1 MAWGLRRPVESHD
14 WRRSAS
20 ADELR
25 EYDAFGPWIYN
36 IKAERDTPK
45 RFRAAC
51 ERHHGA
57 RFLLKAPRAIER
69 RDAHPGMDLYVAML
83 AVHDDGV
90 SFMRLT
96 DEGVSAQDLVWDEV
110 AALQSHTNLLYAR
123 WTLMLRD
130 GGAFSFEYNA
140 VSSDL
145 MDRVTDFVR
154 SRWVRHGEA
163 PQVLEPDPVV
173 TVADPYFRYQLSA
186 KRRSGPQP
194 VAAIHVEP
202 RDRFC
207 RDAANHRRL
216 STGVM
221 FMDAP
226 DELIIVNRGKPARR
240 FFFESPY
247 AANCI
252 FVPYAGLTSF
262 TLVRPPTDRPG
273 RFCELALR
281 LDKQVVR
288 QFCLVAPE
296 RVLAH
301 LAAHGAPQTSA

>member
-36 IKAERDTPK
+36 VTAERDTPK

-51 ERHHGA
+51 ERHQGA

-69 RDAHPGMDLYVAML
+69 RDAHPGMDLYIAML
-83 AVHDDGV
+83 AVHDHGAC
-90 SFMRLT
+90 FMRLT
-96 DEGVSAQDLVWDEV
+96 GEEVTVQDLVWDEV
-110 AALQSHTNLLYAR
+110 AALKSYTNLLSAT

-130 GGAFSFEYNA
+130 GGAISLDYNA

-145 MDRVTDFVR
+145 MDRVSNFVR
-154 SRWVRHGEA
+154 SRLVGHSEA
-163 PQVLEPDPVV
+163 PQVFDPDPIV

-186 KRRSGPQP
+186 KRRAGPRP
-194 VAAIHVEP
+194 VTPIHVEP
-202 RDRFC
+202 RDRLC
-207 RDAANHRRL
+207 RDAANHRKL

-221 FMDAP
+221 FLDTP
-226 DELIIVNRGKPARR
+226 DELIIVNRGKPTRR

-262 TLVRPPTDRPG
+262 TLVPAPADRPG

-288 QFCLVAPE
+288 QSCLVAPE
-296 RVLAH
+296 RALARLTARH
-301 LAAHGAPQTSA
+301 VPQTD

>member
-20 ADELR
+20 ADDLR

-36 IKAERDTPK
+36 VTAERDTPK
-45 RFRAAC
+45 RFHAAC

-57 RFLLKAPRAIER
+57 RFLLKVPRGVER

-83 AVHDDGV
+83 AVHDHGA

-96 DEGVSAQDLVWDEV
+96 DEGVTVQDLVWDEV
-110 AALQSHTNLLYAR
+110 AALQSHTNLLSAA

-130 GGAFSFEYNA
+130 GDAFSLDYNA

-154 SRWVRHGEA
+154 SRLVRHGEA
-163 PQVLEPDPVV
+163 THVLEPDAVV

-186 KRRSGPQP
+186 KRRSGPRP
-194 VAAIHVEP
+194 VVPIHVEP

-207 RDAANHRRL
+207 RDAANHRKL

-221 FMDAP
+221 FLDTP
-226 DELIIVNRGKPARR
+226 DELIIVNRGKPTRR

-262 TLVRPPTDRPG
+262 TLVRAPADRPG

-281 LDKQVVR
+281 LDKQVIR
-288 QFCLVAPE
+288 QPCLVAPE
-296 RVLAH
+296 RVVAR
-301 LAAHGAPQTSA
+301 LAARHVPQTSD

>member
-96 DEGVSAQDLVWDEV
+96 DEGVSRTGSRLGRGRRASRATPISCTPAGRSCCAT
-110 AALQSHTNLLYAR
+110 AAPSA
-123 WTLMLRD
+123 
-130 GGAFSFEYNA
+130 
-140 VSSDL
+140 SS
-145 MDRVTDFVR
+145 TT
-154 SRWVRHGEA
+154 
-163 PQVLEPDPVV
+163 PC
-173 TVADPYFRYQLSA
+173 
-186 KRRSGPQP
+186 RR
-194 VAAIHVEP
+194 I
-202 RDRFC
+202 
-207 RDAANHRRL
+207 
-216 STGVM
+216 
-221 FMDAP
+221 
-226 DELIIVNRGKPARR
+226 
-240 FFFESPY
+240 
-247 AANCI
+247 
-252 FVPYAGLTSF
+252 
-262 TLVRPPTDRPG
+262 
-273 RFCELALR
+273 
-281 LDKQVVR
+281 
-288 QFCLVAPE
+288 
-296 RVLAH
+296 
-301 LAAHGAPQTSA
+301 